1 VEKAP
6 SACTKCCEWYGKT
19 PVGHFLSSRSAHTFN
34 LVFAHLLFWT
44 LAVPL
49 VATNGYVTTN
59 YAEAIAAQGT
69 YGEIASGRWGQGCF
83 PIVLAVTTIATLI
96 WLESLV
102 RVLVL
107 IFIVFFLCMVVGR
120 RKKQALTF
128 LFSTLLQYFFKLT
141 LSSDFFRSDTAKNSD
156 AVESPWRNRY
166 PTATIVLLL
175 LFQTT
180 YTNRS
185 NICWRINFLKIQ
197 IIGNCKKHQRVH
209 S

>member
-1 VEKAP
+1 MEKAP
-6 SACTKCCEWYGKT
+6 SACAQCCEWYGKT

-49 VATNGYVTTN
+49 VIANGYVTTN

-107 IFIVFFLCMVVGR
+107 IFIVFFLSYGGR
-120 RKKQALTF
+120 GKKKQALTF
-128 LFSTLLQYFFKLT
+128 LFSTLLHYLFLN
-141 LSSDFFRSDTAKNSD
+141 DT
-156 AVESPWRNRY
+156 
-166 PTATIVLLL
+166 IL
-175 LFQTT
+175 
-180 YTNRS
+180 
-185 NICWRINFLKIQ
+185 
-197 IIGNCKKHQRVH
+197 
-209 S
+209 